1 MHLIGSFGRSFKVA
15 AVVTVGLLTLS
26 CPQAWSAAKPT
37 KLFTETWVDTNQ
49 CVKKKT
55 SGTVFNV
62 CNEVSGGKFTLKT
75 TISSSSSGASG
86 TISQSLINAS
96 NTFSIF
102 LGNYTFSDTLA
113 DAKVV
118 TGKSQST
125 ATFKLVT
132 QKCNNLGAA
141 CNPKFQYE
149 EIVLTI
155 TKKGLFTV
163 SITATTGA
171 DFNGDTFENSIDA
184 SSFDGD
190 PTGPVTD
197 DLFLEIDLG
206 SFSFNGADSN
216 NVPVTGKVKTKNIIV
231 RGTSTGV
238 NLSNISITGTL
249 QQ

>member
-15 AVVTVGLLTLS
+15 AVTVGLLTLS

-75 TISSSSSGASG
+75 TISSSSSEASG
-86 TISQSLINAS
+86 TISQSLINS
-96 NTFSIF
+96 INTFSIF

-155 TKKGLFTV
+155 TKKGLFTI

-184 SSFDGD
+184 ASFDGD

-206 SFSFNGADSN
+206 SFSFNSADSN
-216 NVPVTGKVKTKNIIV
+216 NVPVTGKVKTKNLTV